1 MAAFGRL
8 CLASVIAASAVAE
21 STTAELKEL
30 YAAHRWPE
38 LRDRLAVVE
47 AAPLYRGAVAAA
59 FRDMATAEKQLNEI
73 LRRRPRAEEA
83 RDAYDH
89 LAHLYLDAGLYR
101 RFRVTMEAKWAT
113 VTDRSMVEQ
122 ERAAYAAF
130 LPLPDQL
137 VKRRRRFRLR
147 DATDLW
153 LPCTI
158 NGTAVTFFL
167 DTGAGISAIS
177 ESEAERLHLE
187 FTGAQSGVGSSTGK
201 HTQVRT
207 AVARDLMVGD
217 IHLRN
222 VSFIVLPDGN
232 EPWVH
237 LAEGRRGLLG
247 VPVLLT
253 FGTLTRAKD
262 GTLDVGSTSWNVHR
276 QKSNLYFADDHL
288 AVQVVIRGQHL
299 SATLDTGAETTDLYA
314 GLINSIPS
322 LRTESIESGTTD
334 VRGVA
339 GAERFES
346 ITVRNLEIGLDA
358 FEAVL
363 RPAHIL
369 LQQVGPT
376 CCVGNVGLDLLKQAD
391 SFQIDF
397 RNMRLEMRGKR
408 VSESDSK
415 TRTPL

>member
-1 MAAFGRL
+1 MVAFGRL
-8 CLASVIAASAVAE
+8 CIAGIIAASAAAQ
-21 STTAELKEL
+21 TTSAELGDL

-38 LRDRLAVVE
+38 LRDRLVGVE

-59 FRDMATAEKQLNEI
+59 FRDARSAEKLLKSI
-73 LRRRPRAEEA
+73 LRDKAESAEL

-101 RFRVTMEAKWAT
+101 RFRVTMERKWAALP
-113 VTDRSMVEQ
+113 DRSRVEQ
-122 ERAAYAAF
+122 DRAAYAAF
-130 LPLPDQL
+130 LPLPDQ
-137 VKRRRRFRLR
+137 VVNGRRPFQVR
-147 DATDLW
+147 DAQDLW

-177 ESEAERLHLE
+177 ESEAKRLHLE

-201 HTQVRT
+201 HTEVRT
-207 AVARDLMVGD
+207 AVARDLMVND
-217 IHLRN
+217 IHVRN

-247 VPVLLT
+247 VPVLLA
-253 FGTLTRAKD
+253 FGTLTWARN
-262 GTLDVGSTSWNVHR
+262 GTLDIGATSWNVHR

-288 AVQVVIRGQHL
+288 AVQVLLRGQHL

-314 GLINSIPS
+314 GLLHSIPS

-346 ITVRNLEIGLDA
+346 ITIRNLEIGLDE

-369 LQQVGPT
+369 LKQVGAAS
-376 CCVGNVGLDLLKQAD
+376 CVGNVGLDLLKQAD

-397 RNMRLEMRGKR
+397 KNMRLELRGKR
-408 VSESDSK
+408 VSQSDRK